1 MRILTKDGDVAASN
15 VDDHREGGLDDRI
28 ADQDFVA
35 GDETS
40 RRKKV
45 VNSTEMID
53 SWKKN
58 YICFEAVFN

>member
-1 MRILTKDGDVAASN
+1 MLTKDGDVAASN

-45 VNSTEMID
+45 VNSAEIIN
-53 SWKKN
+53 S
-58 YICFEAVFN
+58 